1 MGSVKKKL
9 AKGLQKITPKEI
21 APILPF
27 VAMAIPGMQGIGTA
41 MRYILPQVLTAAASS
56 RQTGDINLLNQA
68 LALGASY
75 AAGPATTGAD
85 AATSKE
91 LAFAGKAPQ
100 TEMVAN
106 APMVSGQPPVPGLE
120 PNIASSMQPTLAATD
135 PIAYAKLDPTK
146 FEAFKAANPQVK
158 NTFMENL
165 NASLRPMGEG
175 IRSIGSGDI
184 FDVGGLMTVGGLGA
198 TAATTDYAK
207 KKEIEF
213 EEDEARRLGYIDDY
227 ADALANFKNYFREQD
242 YGLEDVYGPG
252 NVPSF
257 LAADGGR
264 VGFDDGGDV
273 GFLEGIL
280 GDNIVDQ
287 IDRGIV
293 TLLGGGSLLGT
304 SMNEYDDAY
313 DQLKEMGESH
323 EDIIGTI
330 GERPELMSKADGGR
344 VGLAEGGDPMTAQK
358 TVDPMVGFK
367 PQFFP
372 GNIGMPPQ
380 QTNPMSQ
387 IQNTVNQAIDNM
399 QGSLNQNLQNSF
411 KTETVD
417 AIVPND
423 QQANIGGGRPPM
435 MLRPGIVGL
444 LGGIN
449 LKDRAGF
456 NPNMQFNFG
465 TQLRPFQAR
474 PAVMPQ
480 MGYAEGGEVAPGM
493 PQGMQVDGRNGT
505 FIPMGVQEKADDVPA
520 MLSKN
525 EFVMTADAVKGLGN
539 GSPELG
545 AQRMYDLMNNLETKV

>member
-21 APILPF
+21 APALPF
-27 VAMAIPGMQGIGTA
+27 IAMAIPGLQGLSPL
-41 MRYILPQVLTAAASS
+41 MRYALPQLLTAAGSA

-135 PIAYAKLDPTK
+135 PIAYAKLDPTG
-146 FEAFKAANPQVK
+146 FEAFKAANPGIK

-165 NASLRPMGEG
+165 NASLRPVGEG

-213 EEDEARRLGYIDDY
+213 EEDERRRMGFISDY
-227 ADALANFKNYFREQD
+227 ADALADFKNYFREQD
-242 YGLEDVYGPG
+242 YGLEDIYGPG

-257 LAADGGR
+257 LA
-264 VGFDDGGDV
+264 
-273 GFLEGIL
+273 
-280 GDNIVDQ
+280 
-287 IDRGIV
+287 
-293 TLLGGGSLLGT
+293 
-304 SMNEYDDAY
+304 
-313 DQLKEMGESH
+313 
-323 EDIIGTI
+323 
-330 GERPELMSKADGGR
+330 ADGGR

-358 TVDPMVGFK
+358 TVEPIVGFK

-372 GNIGMPPQ
+372 GATDLTQMQNN
-380 QTNPMSQ
+380 NPYRHGQ
-387 IQNTVNQAIDNM
+387 
-399 QGSLNQNLQNSF
+399 
-411 KTETVD
+411 
-417 AIVPND
+417 
-423 QQANIGGGRPPM
+423 
-435 MLRPGIVGL
+435 
-444 LGGIN
+444 
-449 LKDRAGF
+449 
-456 NPNMQFNFG
+456 
-465 TQLRPFQAR
+465 
-474 PAVMPQ
+474 
-480 MGYAEGGEVAPGM
+480 
-493 PQGMQVDGRNGT
+493 
-505 FIPMGVQEKADDVPA
+505 
-520 MLSKN
+520 
-525 EFVMTADAVKGLGN
+525 
-539 GSPELG
+539 
-545 AQRMYDLMNNLETKV
+545 

>member
-9 AKGLQKITPKEI
+9 AKGLRKITPKEI
-21 APILPF
+21 APALPF
-27 VAMAIPGMQGIGTA
+27 IAMAIPGMGFA
-41 MRYILPQVLTAAASS
+41 SSALLRYGLPQLLTAAASA

-100 TEMVAN
+100 TEMVN
-106 APMVSGQPPVPGLE
+106 ASTTARGMNLGQVS
-120 PNIASSMQPTLAATD
+120 QPTLAATD
-135 PIAYAKLDPTK
+135 PIAFAKLDPTK
-146 FEAFKAANPQVK
+146 FEAFKAANPGVK

-165 NASLRPMGEG
+165 NASLRPVGEG

-213 EEDEARRLGYIDDY
+213 EEDERQRMGFISDY
-227 ADALANFKNYFREQD
+227 ADALANFKNYFREKT

-264 VGFDDGGDV
+264 VGFDGGGDV
-273 GFLEGIL
+273 GIFESIL

-287 IDRGIV
+287 VQRGFI
-293 TLLGGGSLLGT
+293 TLLGGGNLLGT

-330 GERPELMSKADGGR
+330 GERPELIGKADGGR
-344 VGLAEGGDPMTAQK
+344 VGLAEGGDPTMTLAQK
-358 TVDPMVGFK
+358 KVEPII
-367 PQFFP
+367 QFP
-372 GNIGMPPQ
+372 GIMDPGGIGSIQMPNNN
-380 QTNPMSQ
+380 NPMSQ
-387 IQNTVNQAIDNM
+387 IQNTVNSAIDNM

-423 QQANIGGGRPPM
+423 QQANIGGGFPPGMIRPPG
-435 MLRPGIVGL
+435 LLGL

-449 LKDRAGF
+449 RKGPAGF

-474 PAVMPQ
+474 PAVMQ
-480 MGYAEGGEVAPGM
+480 AGYAEGGEVAPGM

>member
-21 APILPF
+21 APALPF
-27 VAMAIPGMQGIGTA
+27 IAMAIPGLQGLSPL
-41 MRYILPQVLTAAASS
+41 MRYALPQLLTAAGSA

-91 LAFAGKAPQ
+91 IAFAKKAPQ

-146 FEAFKAANPQVK
+146 FEAFKAANPGVK

-165 NASLRPMGEG
+165 NASLRPVGEG

-198 TAATTDYAK
+198 TAAGTDYAK

-213 EEDEARRLGYIDDY
+213 EEDERQRMGFISDY
-227 ADALANFKNYFREQD
+227 ADALADFKNYFREQD

-273 GFLEGIL
+273 GLFESIL

-287 IDRGIV
+287 VQRGFV

-313 DQLKEMGESH
+313 DQLKEMGQSH
-323 EDIIGTI
+323 EEIIGTI

-358 TVDPMVGFK
+358 TVDPIVGFR
-367 PQFFP
+367 PQLFP

-423 QQANIGGGRPPM
+423 QQSMIGGPSVRPPM
-435 MLRPGIVGL
+435 IRPGIVGL

-456 NPNMQFNFG
+456 NPNQIIDFRS
-465 TQLRPFQAR
+465 RPFQAR